1 MAWVQECEEGPCMG
15 GIRDSR
21 GPVEGAEEGH
31 EKSSIVSEGASSDVV
46 HW

>member
-1 MAWVQECEEGPCMG
+1 MG

-31 EKSSIVSEGASSDVV
+31 EKSSIVSEEASSDVV